1 MEIYKMLLRRYLGKY
16 SFASNANIRSKK
28 RSKTN
33 DLKIYI
39 NKLDKEE
46 QN

>member
-1 MEIYKMLLRRYLGKY
+1 MQILE
-16 SFASNANIRSKK
+16 AKK
-28 RSKTN
+28 DPKPM

-46 QN
+46 NKLSQNN